1 MKSNMGTTDRVI
13 RLIMAVLLLIYAYS
27 QSSWLAF
34 ACSLFTFYEASAS
47 WCVLY
52 QLIGKNSCPLSKSNQ
67 P

>member
-13 RLIMAVLLLIYAYS
+13 RLVLAILLLIYAYS

-34 ACSLFTFYEASAS
+34 GGSLFTFYEAGAS

-52 QLIGKNSCPLSKSNQ
+52 QLMGKNTCPLAKK
-67 P
+67 